1 MVRMLLWYCDCE
13 SPGWVRDGVE
23 NCVLAKYRPSYVW
36 RGGGGG
42 GGQLLRAS
50 TPNDISLTAQNVLAR
65 ISPTIHPEPQTPF
78 PRVPGHSSKCLQCEN
93 RRERICPRFTKC
105 LQSRKCWER
114 HGAWNDSDSSWN
126 ERWWKQKLR
135 LCLTLSLTS
144 RWQPRAPIFNNI
156 FQYSATLLSSSVLF
170 MQQF

>member
-1 MVRMLLWYCDCE
+1 MFKQVDVASLGYSSPLDLASTSSCLLLLE
-13 SPGWVRDGVE
+13 GV
-23 NCVLAKYRPSYVW
+23 AKNSREADEALLQQGGEEGEVVDEKGG
-36 RGGGGG
+36 GGGGG

-114 HGAWNDSDSSWN
+114 HGA
-126 ERWWKQKLR
+126 
-135 LCLTLSLTS
+135 
-144 RWQPRAPIFNNI
+144 
-156 FQYSATLLSSSVLF
+156 
-170 MQQF
+170 